1 MGKLMPRIPHEVF
14 TLNHSQISETTVA
27 EMQKLLDARLPSTS
41 RPKISLENLRYQI
54 SDQTLEVHVI
64 RREGKILAMST
75 LTIVHHLTH
84 VVGEIHDVVAYKEFE
99 GTGMGRALMVSMLD
113 SAFDYHGA
121 LEVNWTSKPE
131 REAANALYAKLTGGP
146 RATNS
151 YQVKKGDTR
160 YKA

>member
-1 MGKLMPRIPHEVF
+1 MGEIVSNTPHEVVI
-14 TLNHSQISETTVA
+14 LNRSHTNETTVA
-27 EMQKLLDARLPSTS
+27 EMQALLDARLPSAT

-64 RREGKILAMST
+64 KYEGKIVAMST

-84 VVGEIHDVVAYKEFE
+84 VVGEIHDVVAFEEF
-99 GTGMGRALMVSMLD
+99 GGKGMGRALMVSMLD
-113 SAFDYHGA
+113 SAFDYHDA

-146 RATNS
+146 RTTNN
-151 YQVKKGDTR
+151 YQVERGDLR